1 MLKHTRILI
10 LFVYSASVFFHTACK
25 NEGHSNQMSVKYHSF
40 PYKLVKDWPPPDPSL
55 HYSQPSGLGIDSQ
68 QNIFVFNRTGRIW
81 KEPFP
86 DSVISGNTVFM
97 LDRNSGKI
105 LNSWGANRF
114 IMPHGLT
121 VDKNNHVWLTDV
133 ALNQVFE
140 FDHEGRL
147 LMTLGQANVAGND
160 SMHFN
165 RPTDVAIAEDGSF
178 YVSDGYGNSRIVKF
192 SSSGKYLFSWGR
204 KGSGD
209 GEFNLPHAIDL
220 DSAGNVFV
228 ADRENKRIQV
238 FDGSGIFL
246 RQILGKG
253 FKNLYSLTID
263 KGTQHLFATDYLSYF
278 DIWIKGSDIYR
289 LDLSGNTLLKFGRTG
304 NFDGPVSR
312 YHNIVLDR
320 DGNIYVTDILKNSL
334 QKFAN
339 NL

>member
-1 MLKHTRILI
+1 
-10 LFVYSASVFFHTACK
+10 
-25 NEGHSNQMSVKYHSF
+25 MSVKYHSF

-68 QNIFVFNRTGRIW
+68 QNIFVFNRTCRIW

-114 IMPHGLT
+114 IMPHGLK

-160 SMHFN
+160 SLHFN

-204 KGSGD
+204 KGSRE

-238 FDGSGIFL
+238 FDGAGKFL

-263 KGTQHLFATDYLSYF
+263 KGAQHLFATDYLSYF

-312 YHNIVLDR
+312 YHNIVEDR

-334 QKFAN
+334 QKFAK